1 MIKVMSLHEQLIR
14 KIEAILGTKVVF
26 AGGDEQ
32 GISGEYPESIR
43 LGEGVLLFKDKAL
56 TPRERALL
64 EALMPPLFEEDLSLE
79 VFFSGGRLP
88 GKIRQ
93 SLEFPL
99 KIWWLES
106 EEGIEDAMA
115 FFRTMFP
122 EDSLLKK
129 DSRTLVVL
137 KAVQDPQEYS
147 VTDIHSDLEAT
158 VFEDIAVF
166 VSQPL
171 TSQEEMPAGLEVIR
185 SLRAI
190 HGILNRTPKIY
201 EFDKM
206 LLSGIFHHS
215 LGSEEGG
222 SVKKVL
228 SLAPPLS
235 LEEELMHTA
244 REFLFC
250 NLNVTDTANKLF
262 IHRNTLIYRL
272 GRIKSLTGYDIR
284 NFLEAVNFYS
294 LSLYQEFK
302 QNP

>member
-1 MIKVMSLHEQLIR
+1 MSLHEQLIR
-14 KIEAILGTKVVF
+14 KIEAILGTEVAY
-26 AGGDEQ
+26 AGVDDK
-32 GISGEYPESIR
+32 GISGEYRDSIP
-43 LGEGVLLFKDKAL
+43 LGEGVLLFKDKTL

-64 EALMPPLFEEDLSLE
+64 EALMPPFSGEDFSLE
-79 VFFSGGRLP
+79 AFFSGGRLP
-88 GKIRQ
+88 EKIRQ
-93 SLEFPL
+93 SLHFPL

-106 EEGIEDAMA
+106 EKGIDDLVD

-166 VSQPL
+166 VSQL
-171 TSQEEMPAGLEVIR
+171 LKSQAEMPAGFEVIR
-185 SLRAI
+185 GLRAI

-228 SLAPPLS
+228 SLASPLS
-235 LEEELMHTA
+235 LEEELRHTA
-244 REFLFC
+244 GEFLFC
-250 NLNVTDTANKLF
+250 NLNITDTANKLF

-294 LSLYQEFK
+294 LFLYQEFK